1 MDFLKN
7 HLIKQFAN
15 AVRTACGVEV
25 SHDQVKL
32 ETPPSSDLGDF
43 AIAAFPFAKECGKS
57 PQMIAGGIAAALASD
72 DVVGTASA
80 VGPYVN
86 VTLTDAARGQLIGAV
101 QDFLSKPAKREK
113 GATLIEY
120 FHANTHKAVHIGH
133 VRNIT
138 MGEAIA
144 RLLEWS
150 GKNVVRVNYQGDIG
164 PHVAKCIWGFM
175 RLCGGGEG
183 DPRGMSDAGIPDE
196 LARLASDVRCRRA
209 GEGQGA
215 WLSRVYTAAHHASEH
230 RKEIA
235 AEIQDINKKL

>member
-113 GATLIEY
+113 GATL
-120 FHANTHKAVHIGH
+120 
-133 VRNIT
+133 
-138 MGEAIA
+138 
-144 RLLEWS
+144 
-150 GKNVVRVNYQGDIG
+150 
-164 PHVAKCIWGFM
+164 
-175 RLCGGGEG
+175 
-183 DPRGMSDAGIPDE
+183 
-196 LARLASDVRCRRA
+196 
-209 GEGQGA
+209 
-215 WLSRVYTAAHHASEH
+215 
-230 RKEIA
+230 
-235 AEIQDINKKL
+235 